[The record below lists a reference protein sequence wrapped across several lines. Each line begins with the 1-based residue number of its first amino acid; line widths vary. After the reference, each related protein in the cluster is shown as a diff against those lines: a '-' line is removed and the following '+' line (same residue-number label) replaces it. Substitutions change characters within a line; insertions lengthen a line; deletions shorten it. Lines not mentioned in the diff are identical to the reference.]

1 MAIVM
6 QTASSASE
14 LRDTA
19 DAYNRQITSQTSKGE
34 LHLEVNGTEV
44 DGEHEVVGIVTLENV
59 IERILM
65 TDIHDE
71 KDRLAARNLKDRM
84 ATIVYRETHAN

>member
-19 DAYNRQITSQTSKGE
+19 DDYNRQITTQTSKKE

-71 KDRLAARNLKDRM
+71 KDRLAARSLKDRM
-84 ATIVYRETHAN
+84 ASIIYRQTHVN